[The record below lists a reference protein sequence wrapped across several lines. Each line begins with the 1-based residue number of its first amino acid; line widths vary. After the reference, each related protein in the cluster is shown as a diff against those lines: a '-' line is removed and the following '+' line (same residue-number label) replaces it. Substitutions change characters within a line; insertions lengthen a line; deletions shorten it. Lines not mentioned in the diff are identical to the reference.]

1 MLHITWHPNN
11 TTHQGN
17 AEKNTNVCAQH
28 HHHNSQTSPW
38 NATEGPA
45 TLPEVF
51 LCTNRHTRR
60 TAKTQSTKTW
70 LGTTDNT
77 THKRNPS
84 WNRATRGQSLD
95 RRGRQQGLISKQA
108 ITLSPD
114 LPGSGPSLFIVMVGV
129 RRCLALLRRLTL
141 QKEMQHPTDDTN

>member
-108 ITLSPD
+108 ITKQSLSRLICQAPVH
-114 LPGSGPSLFIVMVGV
+114 PCSSSWWG
-129 RRCLALLRRLTL
+129 CAAAL
-141 QKEMQHPTDDTN
+141 HCFDA